1 MCHVPWCKSFHYGPW
16 WADHVASLDAAGEGW
31 AQSALLSRW
40 GLSAPAPRIHLNVV
54 QSPCHGGP
62 VDLLVACSYLP
73 SPAAQYYLRMQSN
86 WHAYSSQA
94 SSSENSKLR
103 FCVFQR
109 ASLQLGEYFFFLLVE
124 GKIVSLQGDVELT
137 YFCYLLLCVPQLIL
151 SLAKYNKHDVKE
163 KTPGFSLH
171 LQM

>member
-1 MCHVPWCKSFHYGPW
+1 MHIPPKHLVPKTQNSDF
-16 WADHVASLDAAGEGW
+16 
-31 AQSALLSRW
+31 
-40 GLSAPAPRIHLNVV
+40 
-54 QSPCHGGP
+54 
-62 VDLLVACSYLP
+62 ACFSE
-73 SPAAQYYLRMQSN
+73 QV
-86 WHAYSSQA
+86 YSWESI
-94 SSSENSKLR
+94 
-103 FCVFQR
+103 
-109 ASLQLGEYFFFLLVE
+109 FFFLLVE